1 MAAPLRLSC
10 VLLAALAALQ
20 PSSAQNFCNISS
32 CRSPSQHTMCR
43 FTSSRV
49 SRACGAVRVSSVSAA
64 DRAEILRVHNDLRR
78 AVQRGAHRNRGL
90 PAARYMPNLRW
101 SSSLAR
107 IAQRWA
113 NQCQTGHDQC
123 RNLPGKY
130 VGQNFAWSGNQAKD
144 WRNRI
149 ANAWFSS
156 ELPYVRSTLSNL
168 KYRGGKAGHLTQI
181 IWAKT
186 TEIGCG
192 YVETKRPRGRYV
204 ERFYFCNYGPGGNY
218 YGQRVY
224 DPK

>member
-149 ANAWFSS
+149 ANACCALLAGAS
-156 ELPYVRSTLSNL
+156 YVRRLDVFSAGPLAESAAPSRLSCAAWCN
-168 KYRGGKAGHLTQI
+168 RTSGCVGFTFTDGGQ
-181 IWAKT
+181 
-186 TEIGCG
+186 
-192 YVETKRPRGRYV
+192 
-204 ERFYFCNYGPGGNY
+204 
-218 YGQRVY
+218 
-224 DPK
+224 

>member
-90 PAARYMPNLRW
+90 PAARYIPNLRW

-123 RNLPGKY
+123 RDLPPKKSI
-130 VGQNFAWSGNQAKD
+130 GQNYAWTRNMEKD
-144 WRNRI
+144 WKTRI
-149 ANAWFSS
+149 AEAWFSNDPAEVS
-156 ELPYVRSTLSNL
+156 DS
-168 KYRGGKAGHLTQI
+168 GAF
-181 IWAKT
+181 
-186 TEIGCG
+186 TE
-192 YVETKRPRGRYV
+192 TA
-204 ERFYFCNYGPGGNY
+204 
-218 YGQRVY
+218 
-224 DPK
+224 